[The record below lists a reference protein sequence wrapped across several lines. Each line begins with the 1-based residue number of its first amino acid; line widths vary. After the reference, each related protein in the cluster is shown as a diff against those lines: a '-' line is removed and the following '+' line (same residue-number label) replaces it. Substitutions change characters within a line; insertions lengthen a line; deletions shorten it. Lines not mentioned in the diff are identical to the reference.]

1 MITPL
6 SDRFLPGSSPS
17 RHRAFLGCLC
27 GSTGSFL
34 FHSKGHSA
42 FHPNIAPM
50 RAFCSIKHPPH
61 PHIPNTTEMITGNDA
76 FKLKTTIKRRT
87 AVAGNPHSTP
97 FANWLKCFKDS
108 PCTLSHNKLSRLTSG
123 KAAIIPPIS
132 GDFRAIS
139 VIMAIN
145 IADTPIFTIKNMILP
160 PGLTRKMPF

>member
-1 MITPL
+1 
-6 SDRFLPGSSPS
+6 
-17 RHRAFLGCLC
+17 
-27 GSTGSFL
+27 
-34 FHSKGHSA
+34 
-42 FHPNIAPM
+42 
-50 RAFCSIKHPPH
+50 
-61 PHIPNTTEMITGNDA
+61 MITGNDA

-108 PCTLSHNKLSRLTSG
+108 PCTLSQNKLSRLTSG

-145 IADTPIFTIKNMILP
+145 IAETPILLLKT
-160 PGLTRKMPF
+160 